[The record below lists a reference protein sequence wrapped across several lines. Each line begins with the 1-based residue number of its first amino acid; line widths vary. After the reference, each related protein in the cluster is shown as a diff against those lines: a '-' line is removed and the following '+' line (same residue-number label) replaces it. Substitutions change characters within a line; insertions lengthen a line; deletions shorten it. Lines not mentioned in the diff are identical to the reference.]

1 MQIGDR
7 LVNQIRNMVFEGGG
21 ILGISYLGVLDYL
34 YRSGRISGLQRIAG
48 TSAGAITA
56 CITSFHLPFEQL
68 KEIAASLD
76 YKKIPERTEINEL
89 KLIPVETR
97 AWIDEVFGDIN
108 CIYRLLHQYGWY
120 STNYF
125 YEWIQKVIADQ
136 FDIRKKRP
144 PYTFSDFHN
153 ANLHKENRPFFDLY
167 IVGTDLSMKTARVF
181 SFETTPTMEVATA
194 VRISMSIPLFFEAV
208 KMEKEDAYG
217 ISTNNIF
224 CDGGLLNNYPINLF
238 DSPRFNADPY
248 YGANMETLGVRF
260 LQQLNYKEI
269 DCLLTYIEGLLHAAA
284 YIQQGIY
291 DSNILN
297 KERSI
302 VIDTRSIS
310 PVDFQ
315 VSANDEK
322 YWFLYMQG
330 YRAAKKYFEYKRE
343 S

>member
-1 MQIGDR
+1 M
-7 LVNQIRNMVFEGGG
+7 VNQIKNMVFEGGG

-34 YRSGRISGLQRIAG
+34 HRSGRIGGLQRIAG

-56 CITSFHLPFEQL
+56 CITSFNLPFEQL
-68 KEIAASLD
+68 EGIAASLD

-89 KLIPVETR
+89 KLIPEEIRTQ
-97 AWIDEVFGDIN
+97 IDEKFGDIN
-108 CIYRLLHQYGWY
+108 CIYRLLHEYGWY

-144 PYTFSDFHN
+144 PYTFADFKN
-153 ANLHKENRPFFDLY
+153 PNLHKESRPFFDLY
-167 IVGTDLSMKTARVF
+167 VVGTDLSMKTARVF
-181 SFETTPTMEVATA
+181 SFETTPAMEVATA

-208 KMEKEDAYG
+208 KMEKEDAG
-217 ISTNNIF
+217 ENSVNNIF
-224 CDGGLLNNYPINLF
+224 CDGGLLNNYPLNLF

-260 LQQLNYKEI
+260 AQQLNYKEI
-269 DCLLTYIEGLLHAAA
+269 DCLLTYIESLLHAAS

-302 VIDTRSIS
+302 VVDTKSIS
-310 PVDFQ
+310 PVDFN
-315 VSANDEK
+315 VTVNDEK

-330 YRAAKKYFEYKRE
+330 YRAAKKYFEHK
-343 S
+343 SQS